1 MLKVGLTGGIACG
14 KSIVA
19 TMLADR
25 GAQLIDAD
33 QLAREAVAPGEAA
46 WQEIRDWLGDT
57 YFLDDGTLDR
67 RRIGALVFE
76 SGAAREQLNAIVHP
90 RVIALFQQYSDA
102 PGQKGEGV
110 VQVWDVPLLLEV
122 GMERYVDLI
131 LVVAARETVQ
141 VERLRQRDGLNEAE
155 ALQRIRSQ
163 MPVADKIRAAD
174 CVIYNNGTKDELRSQ
189 VEEFWQNINKK
200 RGGSYC

>member
-14 KSIVA
+14 KSMVA

-25 GAQLIDAD
+25 GALLIDAD

-46 WQEIRDWLGDT
+46 WQEIMDWLGDA
-57 YFLDDGTLDR
+57 YFLSDNTLDR
-67 RRIGALVFE
+67 QRIGFLVFE
-76 SGAAREQLNAIVHP
+76 SSAAREKLNAIVHP

-102 PGQKGEGV
+102 LRQKGEEV

-122 GMERYVDLI
+122 GMDRYVDLI
-131 LVVAARETVQ
+131 LVVAAREAVQ
-141 VERLRQRDGLNEAE
+141 VERLRQRDNLSEAE

-189 VEEFWQNINKK
+189 VEDFWQNINTQ
-200 RGGSYC
+200 RGGNHC